1 MTGMAQ
7 GLAPRVG
14 EPDHAAATGL
24 QQDLLLRATFAAPLD
39 VFDLPPAE
47 TAAESYRSAKPYPHL
62 VVDGFFKPEIFRS
75 LQQELVPG
83 KANFRQVFTDEF
95 QKNKTIST
103 GDAVPPLISLLA
115 AKFAAPQMLR
125 YLERVTG
132 LKRLIPDPYYN
143 TDYGYYHIVG
153 SGGVLGSHVDH
164 SRHNTLNVPHV
175 LNIVVYLT
183 DNWDPRDGG
192 ALCLYD
198 GTGRDIVTRVTCDA
212 NRAVIFA
219 CTPAAFHGVEPI
231 TETSGRRRH
240 SLYFAY
246 YSVEAL
252 PPAGPELFPGVG
264 LPASNLD
271 PDANYS
277 TYFVVPFHQ
286 LFRRRNW
293 IHLRTRLIYLANLLL
308 PPILVR
314 AAKRAR
320 RALR

>member
-1 MTGMAQ
+1 MTQ
-7 GLAPRVG
+7 SV
-14 EPDHAAATGL
+14 AARIDDRAADV
-24 QQDLLLRATFAAPLD
+24 QQEALLRAAFAGPSD
-39 VFDLPPAE
+39 VFQLPPLESASV
-47 TAAESYRSAKPYPHL
+47 SYRAAKPYPHL
-62 VVDGFFKPEIFRS
+62 VVDGFFRPDIFR
-75 LQQELVPG
+75 LVQQELVPG
-83 KANFRQVFTDEF
+83 KSNFRQVFTDEF
-95 QKNKTIST
+95 QTNKTIST

-125 YLERVTG
+125 YLESLTG

-153 SGGVLGSHVDH
+153 AGGVLGSHVDH
-164 SRHNTLNVPHV
+164 SRHSTLNVPHV

-183 DNWDPRDGG
+183 ENWDPADGG

-198 GTGRDIVTRVTCDA
+198 ASGKEIVTRVTCDA
-212 NRAVIFA
+212 NRAMIFA
-219 CTPAAFHGVEPI
+219 CTPAAYHGVEPI
-231 TETSGRRRH
+231 QESSGRRRH

-252 PPAGPELFPGVG
+252 PVAAPEVFPGLG
-264 LPASNLD
+264 QPASNMD
-271 PDANYS
+271 PQANYS

-286 LFRRRNW
+286 LFRPRNW

-308 PPILVR
+308 PPILLR
-314 AAKRAR
+314 AAKRVR